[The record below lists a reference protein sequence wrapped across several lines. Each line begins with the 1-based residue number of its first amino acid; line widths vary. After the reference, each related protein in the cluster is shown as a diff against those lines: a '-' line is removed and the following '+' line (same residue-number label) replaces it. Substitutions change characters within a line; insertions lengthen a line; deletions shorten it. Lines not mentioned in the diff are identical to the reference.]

1 MTDAP
6 TPTAWHE
13 EAALPFQ
20 VPSLDL
26 RGRLVRL
33 GPSLDAMLEKHN
45 YPQAVGELLAEA
57 MTLAA
62 TLATSIKYDG
72 IFTLQIRG
80 DGPVRLLVTD
90 VTSTG
95 QMRGYAQFDRP
106 SLDAALAK
114 DAPDI
119 SPVPRLLGAGTLA
132 FTVDQGPD
140 TERYQGV
147 VALEGA
153 TLADCAQGY
162 FRQSEQLKTGLRL
175 AVSRTSPG
183 DGSEQQRAHW
193 RGAALMIQRLPGELT
208 PDGFSDDS
216 EEADDRW
223 RRAVILLSTTTDKEM
238 LDGSLPAQ
246 NLLYRLYHEE
256 GVHASPPRLLEFG
269 CRCSR
274 PRIENVLRSFP
285 KAEIADLKDD
295 SGEIV
300 VTCEFCL
307 TDYRFSDAEVEE
319 LWAQK
324 DKAT

>member
-1 MTDAP
+1 MANDP
-6 TPTAWHE
+6 TTWHG

-33 GPSLDAMLEKHN
+33 GPSLDVMLERHN
-45 YPQAVGELLAEA
+45 YPQAVAELLAEA

-80 DGPVRLLVTD
+80 DGPVTLLVTD

-95 QMRGYAQFDRP
+95 QMRGYAQFDRAA
-106 SLDAALAK
+106 LDAALAEN
-114 DAPDI
+114 APPI

-175 AVSRTSPG
+175 AVSRSGNGGG
-183 DGSEQQRAHW
+183 DRPAHW

-216 EEADDRW
+216 DEADDRW
-223 RRAVILLSTTTDKEM
+223 RRAVILLSTTTDREM
-238 LDGSLPAQ
+238 LDGALPGE

-256 GVHASPPRLLEFG
+256 GVHASPPRHLQFG

-274 PRIENVLRSFP
+274 QRIENVLRSFP
-285 KAEIADLKDD
+285 KDEIADLKDEH
-295 SGEIV
+295 GEIV

-307 TDYRFSDAEVEE
+307 TEYHFSDAEVET
-319 LWAQK
+319 LWAEK
-324 DKAT
+324 DKGQ

>member
-1 MTDAP
+1 MADNHAP
-6 TPTAWHE
+6 AAWHG

-33 GPSLDAMLEKHN
+33 GPSLDAMLERHN
-45 YPQAVGELLAEA
+45 YPPAVAELLAEA
-57 MTLAA
+57 MMLAA

-95 QMRGYAQFDRP
+95 QMRGYAQFDAVR
-106 SLDAALAK
+106 LQAALNHS
-114 DAPDI
+114 APDI

-147 VALEGA
+147 VSLEGA
-153 TLADCAQGY
+153 TLAECAQAY

-175 AVSRTSPG
+175 AVARNANG
-183 DGSEQQRAHW
+183 DGTADQRAHW

-208 PDGFSDDS
+208 VDGFSDDS
-216 EEADDRW
+216 DEADDRW

-238 LDGSLPAQ
+238 LDGSLRGET
-246 NLLYRLYHEE
+246 LLYRLYHEE
-256 GVHASPPRLLEFG
+256 GVHASPPRHLQFG

-274 PRIENVLRSFP
+274 QRIENVLRSFP
-285 KAEIADLKDD
+285 KDEIADLKDER
-295 SGEIV
+295 GEIV

-307 TDYRFSDAEVEE
+307 TQYRFDDQQVEA
-319 LWAQK
+319 LWAEK
-324 DKAT
+324 DKS

>member
-1 MTDAP
+1 MADDRKLG
-6 TPTAWHE
+6 AWHE

-33 GPSLDAMLEKHN
+33 GPSLDVMLERHN
-45 YPQAVGELLAEA
+45 YPPAVAELLAEA

-106 SLDAALAK
+106 SLEAALAK
-114 DAPDI
+114 DAPSI

-147 VALEGA
+147 VSLEGA
-153 TLADCAQGY
+153 TLAECAQAY

-175 AVSRTSPG
+175 AVSHTAKG
-183 DGSEQQRAHW
+183 DGTADQRAHW

-216 EEADDRW
+216 DEADDRW

-238 LDGSLPAQ
+238 LDGSLPAE

-256 GVHASPPRLLEFG
+256 GVHASPPRLLQFG

-274 PRIENVLRSFP
+274 QRIENVLRSFP
-285 KAEIADLKDD
+285 KAEIADLKDE

-307 TDYRFSDAEVEE
+307 TDYRFDDAEIET
-319 LWAQK
+319 LWAEK
-324 DKAT
+324 DKS

>member
-1 MTDAP
+1 MDNDP
-6 TPTAWHE
+6 TTAAWHG

-33 GPSLDAMLEKHN
+33 GPSLDAMLEKHA
-45 YPQAVGELLAEA
+45 YPPPVAELLAEA

-106 SLDAALAK
+106 ALDAALAK
-114 DAPDI
+114 DAPAI

-147 VALEGA
+147 VSLEGA

-175 AVSRTSPG
+175 AVSRASNG
-183 DGSEQQRAHW
+183 DGKAHW

-216 EEADDRW
+216 DEADDRW
-223 RRAVILLSTTTDKEM
+223 RRAVILLSTATDKEM
-238 LDGSLPAQ
+238 LDGSLPAE

-256 GVHASPPRLLEFG
+256 GVRVSPPRHLQFG

-274 PRIENVLRSFP
+274 QRIDNVLRSFP

-295 SGEIV
+295 NGEIV

-307 TDYRFSDAEVEE
+307 TDYRFTQTEVEA
-319 LWAQK
+319 LWAEK
-324 DKAT
+324 DKS

>member
-1 MTDAP
+1 MADDRKLG
-6 TPTAWHE
+6 AWHE

-33 GPSLDAMLEKHN
+33 GPSLDVMLERHN
-45 YPQAVGELLAEA
+45 YPPAVAELLAEA

-106 SLDAALAK
+106 TLEAALAK
-114 DAPDI
+114 DAPSI

-147 VALEGA
+147 VSLEGA
-153 TLADCAQGY
+153 T
-162 FRQSEQLKTGLRL
+162 
-175 AVSRTSPG
+175 
-183 DGSEQQRAHW
+183 
-193 RGAALMIQRLPGELT
+193 
-208 PDGFSDDS
+208 
-216 EEADDRW
+216 
-223 RRAVILLSTTTDKEM
+223 
-238 LDGSLPAQ
+238 
-246 NLLYRLYHEE
+246 
-256 GVHASPPRLLEFG
+256 
-269 CRCSR
+269 
-274 PRIENVLRSFP
+274 
-285 KAEIADLKDD
+285 
-295 SGEIV
+295 
-300 VTCEFCL
+300 
-307 TDYRFSDAEVEE
+307 
-319 LWAQK
+319 
-324 DKAT
+324 

>member
-1 MTDAP
+1 MANDP
-6 TPTAWHE
+6 TKTAWHE

-33 GPSLDAMLEKHN
+33 GPSLDVMLERHA
-45 YPQAVGELLAEA
+45 YPPAVAALLAEA

-95 QMRGYAQFDRP
+95 QMRGYAQFDRTA
-106 SLDAALAK
+106 LDAALAEN
-114 DAPDI
+114 APSI

-147 VALEGA
+147 VSLEGA
-153 TLADCAQGY
+153 TLAECAQAY

-175 AVSRTSPG
+175 AVSRTSHG
-183 DGSEQQRAHW
+183 DGTAEQRGHW

-216 EEADDRW
+216 DEADDRW

-238 LDGSLPAQ
+238 LDGSLPAE

-256 GVHASPPRLLEFG
+256 GVHASPPRHLQFG

-274 PRIENVLRSFP
+274 QRIENVLRSFP
-285 KAEIADLKDD
+285 KAEIADLKDEQ
-295 SGEIV
+295 GEIV

-307 TDYRFSDAEVEE
+307 TDYRFDDAEVEA

-324 DKAT
+324 DAK

>member
-1 MTDAP
+1 MADDRGHA
-6 TPTAWHE
+6 AWHG

-20 VPSLDL
+20 VPALDL
-26 RGRLVRL
+26 RGRLIRL
-33 GPSLDAMLEKHN
+33 GPSLDIMIERHN
-45 YPQAVGELLAEA
+45 YPPAVAELLAEA

-62 TLATSIKYDG
+62 TLASSIKYDG

-90 VTSTG
+90 VTSSG
-95 QMRGYAQFDRP
+95 QMRGYAQFDRAR
-106 SLDAALAK
+106 LEAALAEG
-114 DAPDI
+114 APDI

-153 TLADCAQGY
+153 TLAECAQGY

-175 AVSRTSPG
+175 AVSRQVNG
-183 DGSEQQRAHW
+183 DGPNGPGAHW

-216 EEADDRW
+216 DEADERW
-223 RRAVILLSTTTDKEM
+223 RVAIIKLSTTTDQEM
-238 LDGSLPAQ
+238 LDGRLPGEQ
-246 NLLYRLYHEE
+246 LLYRLYHEE
-256 GVHASPPRLLEFG
+256 GVHASPPRRLEFG

-274 PRIENVLRSFP
+274 QRIENVLRSFP
-285 KAEIADLKDD
+285 KEEIAELKDD
-295 SGEIV
+295 SGQIV
-300 VTCEFCL
+300 ATCEFCL
-307 TDYRFSDAEVEE
+307 TEYRFSEAEVEA
-319 LWAQK
+319 LGAGKKNNQ
-324 DKAT
+324 

>member
-1 MTDAP
+1 MADDRKLA
-6 TPTAWHE
+6 AWHE

-33 GPSLDAMLEKHN
+33 GPSLDAMLERHN
-45 YPQAVGELLAEA
+45 YPPPVGELLAEA

-95 QMRGYAQFDRP
+95 QMRGYAQFDKP
-106 SLDAALAK
+106 ALEAALAK
-114 DAPDI
+114 DAPAI

-147 VALEGA
+147 VSLEGA
-153 TLADCAQGY
+153 TLAECAQAY

-175 AVSRTSPG
+175 AVSHAANG
-183 DGSEQQRAHW
+183 DGGTHW

-216 EEADDRW
+216 DEADDRW
-223 RRAVILLSTTTDKEM
+223 RRAVILLSTTTDREM
-238 LDGSLPAQ
+238 LDGSLPAE

-256 GVHASPPRLLEFG
+256 GVRASPPRHLQFG

-274 PRIENVLRSFP
+274 QRIENVLRSFP
-285 KAEIADLKDD
+285 KAEIAELKDER
-295 SGEIV
+295 GEIV

-307 TDYRFSDAEVEE
+307 TDYRFSDAEVEA

-324 DKAT
+324 DAGGR